1 MKIDFFSPIHSSF
14 VFFKKRSPLD
24 IKISQN
30 CLSFVIVLNENIS
43 YFTPAMSLD
52 ENSCDSPSLPCSDNL
67 QEIGEISPLACRVSE
82 SQFRTFIL
90 ISLWPEDPM
99 KNKDDIYLQ
108 RAYNLKE

>member
-1 MKIDFFSPIHSSF
+1 MFFF
-14 VFFKKRSPLD
+14 FFKRRSPLD

-30 CLSFVIVLNENIS
+30 CLSFVIVLNEDIS
-43 YFTPAMSLD
+43 YLTPTMSLD
-52 ENSCDSPSLPCSDNL
+52 GNSCDYPSLPCSDNL
-67 QEIGEISPLACRVSE
+67 QETGEINPLACRVSE

-90 ISLWPEDPM
+90 ISVWPEDPM